1 METAR
6 ELIYRGN
13 PLNHI
18 EELARALQ
26 YASTEPRA
34 PLSDKECNELNV
46 SIYGGVSAEAIAVIN
61 RILAK
66 RNTAQPSPKEQQC
79 DGSCDNDWCTAAPA
93 PTPITSAAQ
102 DDWNDQ
108 HGHRTE
114 ILPLIGGEPVKKDK
128 AAPVDS
134 DLAKKAHSAFMSASD
149 KPWDAVVRVIQ
160 KDRDTRWM
168 ESIATEAEEH
178 GVLTGVVGEFIA
190 GAHERIEAP
199 PTLQERT
206 LDKLRDHSPQAHER
220 AKVIAGT
227 LWQRT
232 TGRLTTDAST

>member
-134 DLAKKAHSAFMSASD
+134 DLAKKAHSAFMSAPD
-149 KPWDAVVRVIQ
+149 KPWDAVVRLVA
-160 KDRDTRWM
+160 DYLLGPV
-168 ESIATEAEEH
+168 AEEDWYAPDDGKTIQATRY
-178 GVLTGVVGEFIA
+178 GVDQILANRRKLLEAKPKTLGERMADVLISKGPDNPEQYRA
-190 GAHERIEAP
+190 VAAELAELAKERP
-199 PTLQERT
+199 
-206 LDKLRDHSPQAHER
+206 
-220 AKVIAGT
+220 
-227 LWQRT
+227 
-232 TGRLTTDAST
+232 